1 MASIDFQVILSKKKK
16 QGKISVKKKKSR
28 DHKNLLEVL
37 LNNYNT
43 QLDWIIKWWSGSL
56 VSIFSYVSWGN
67 ESMENDWVMLLVW
80 Y

>member
-43 QLDWIIKWWSGSL
+43 QLD
-56 VSIFSYVSWGN
+56 
-67 ESMENDWVMLLVW
+67 
-80 Y
+80 